1 MEVRKAKT
9 EEAQAIIDL
18 HVDTVRR
25 INSRDYSTDQI
36 DFWIGKRKV
45 EITEAMIKAKEYYV
59 AVDETGHV
67 FGMGHM
73 KDNNI
78 TGLYVSADHQ
88 QEGIG
93 SAILGRMEK
102 DAMQNGA
109 VMMEIESTLT
119 AAPFYLRKGYHEID
133 RRKVGTAKLDVVV
146 MRKGIQ
152 S

>member
-102 DAMQNGA
+102 DAIENGA

-119 AAPFYLRKGYHEID
+119 AAPFYRHKGYHEIG
-133 RRKVGTAKLDVVV
+133 RRKVGKAQLDVIV